1 MTKEICE
8 FASINSSS
16 QYRELVVDLEG
27 YEGPIDV
34 LLVLARQQKV
44 DLIQIS
50 ILQLAEQYLLF
61 IEEAQRLCLE
71 IAADYL
77 VMAAWLAYLK
87 SRLLLPELDDK
98 DEPSGPEMAEA
109 LAFQL
114 RRLEA
119 MQRAGDKIME
129 LPQLDR
135 DFFSRGIPEGVN
147 LKRVL
152 VYDLSLF
159 NLLNAYSEQHKR
171 GRAETLEIEPLEIH
185 SVDDALDRFR
195 RVFGKI
201 SNWEKLETFLPKNL
215 RHGIIFKSAI
225 AATFAAGLELVKAG
239 KIELYQKD
247 IFEQIYIRS
256 RVEGADY

>member
-1 MTKEICE
+1 MTRDFSEI
-8 FASINSSS
+8 ASFNSLSP
-16 QYRELVVDLEG
+16 YGELVVDLEG
-27 YEGPIDV
+27 YEGPIDI

-61 IEEAQRLCLE
+61 IEEARLLRLE

-129 LPQLDR
+129 LPQLGR
-135 DFFSRGIPEGVN
+135 DSFSRGAPEGVN
-147 LKRVL
+147 LKRIP
-152 VYDLSLF
+152 VYDLSF
-159 NLLNAYSEQHKR
+159 FDLLNAYAGQHNR
-171 GRAETLEIEPLEIH
+171 GRAETLEIEAIEIH
-185 SVDDALDRFR
+185 SVDDILDRFKKF
-195 RVFGKI
+195 FGKI
-201 SNWEKLETFLPKNL
+201 PNWEKLETFLPKNL

-239 KIELYQKD
+239 KIELYQKKSFD
-247 IFEQIYIRS
+247 QIYIRS
-256 RVEGADY
+256 RV